1 MMMVRIL
8 RIDENN
14 RSTILND
21 EVVEDVLIDFYIDEH
36 FADQFHC
43 IPKNLEELAL
53 GNLIYRGIRPLSWK
67 FEHFEKIVRIN
78 IESHQN
84 IEDEPVPFT
93 FKVKPTIII
102 QSMEDLLNDP
112 LHKRTGAVHIAGL
125 YTKDGSRIVRF
136 EDVGRHNAVDK
147 VIGWMLKN
155 RISPEGKILLSSG
168 RLPLE
173 MAVKCVRAGIEI
185 LVSKAP
191 VLLSAIDFSHRY
203 NLTLIGFVREKR
215 MNVYTHPERLEGGV

>member
-1 MMMVRIL
+1 MVRIL

-147 VIGWMLKN
+147 VIGWMLK
-155 RISPEGKILLSSG
+155 IAYHPKE
-168 RLPLE
+168 
-173 MAVKCVRAGIEI
+173 KC
-185 LVSKAP
+185 
-191 VLLSAIDFSHRY
+191 F
-203 NLTLIGFVREKR
+203 
-215 MNVYTHPERLEGGV
+215 